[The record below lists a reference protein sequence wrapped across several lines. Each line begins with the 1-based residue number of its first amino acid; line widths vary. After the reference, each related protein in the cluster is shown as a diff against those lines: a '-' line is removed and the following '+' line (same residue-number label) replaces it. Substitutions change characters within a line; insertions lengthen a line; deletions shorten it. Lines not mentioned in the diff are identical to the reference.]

1 MSKGPERVARAD
13 RAMLFDSCIVLWNHA
28 SANNICHSNKSY
40 EGHTT
45 DALGQEADEGRVSDE
60 TPRGAAQKC
69 RSAGARMEKSGSG
82 HTESF
87 RTEYIGP

>member
-1 MSKGPERVARAD
+1 MSKGPEGVVRAD
-13 RAMLFDSCIVLWNHA
+13 RAVLFDSCIVLWNHA

-60 TPRGAAQKC
+60 TPRGAAQEC
-69 RSAGARMEKSGSG
+69 
-82 HTESF
+82 
-87 RTEYIGP
+87 